1 MGKLH
6 SIFILILV
14 SNMFSCQTA
23 TEVRDVELVMPDSDL
38 YMYTGRI
45 DQSNP
50 LATVLAGPAS
60 YVEFA
65 FEGDSVTVL
74 LTATNYEA
82 GHTWAAVEVGG
93 EYFGRFRVTAKD
105 TVQLSIPRSESD
117 DSPPYTVRIHH
128 AAEPLFGRLVF
139 LGARGQVVKPSYS
152 PSDLVIFFGD
162 SMSCG
167 AASDTTSGPC
177 NYGAYHDNTN
187 AYLAFPARVGR
198 AMDAHFIVHA
208 VSGRGLYTNWNGQD
222 PPLPALL
229 PYLYLDTANVMPY
242 DMTADQPLAAVIA
255 LGTNDL
261 NSAPELRP
269 EFDSTRFENTYVE
282 FVKTLHEHSP
292 STAILM
298 STSVMHAGTKGRLL
312 SRILD
317 RVATRSRSNYPNL
330 KIAKSQLEEMELHG
344 CPAGPHPSTEEHAV
358 IATQLTRDLKALL
371 AS

>member
-1 MGKLH
+1 MDKSLC
-6 SIFILILV
+6 SLLFFSVSLII
-14 SNMFSCQTA
+14 SCQTTTVTTYPKTVSA
-23 TEVRDVELVMPDSDL
+23 EAEVFT
-38 YMYTGRI
+38 YKGRI

-50 LATVLAGPAS
+50 LAPVLAGPAS

-65 FEGDSVTVL
+65 FEGDNITVL
-74 LTATNYEA
+74 LTATNYQV
-82 GHTWAAVEVGG
+82 GHTWAAVEVDG

-117 DSPPYTVRIHH
+117 DSPPHTIRIHH
-128 AAEPLFGRLVF
+128 AVEPLFGRLVF

-152 PSDLVIFFGD
+152 PSDLVIFLGD
-162 SMSCG
+162 SMTCG

-222 PPLPALL
+222 PPLPVLL
-229 PYLYLDTANVMPY
+229 PYLYLDTANAMPY
-242 DMTADQPLAAVIA
+242 DMTVNQPVAAVVA

-261 NSAPELRP
+261 NSAPELRS

-298 STSVMHAGTKGRLL
+298 STSVMHAGTKERLL